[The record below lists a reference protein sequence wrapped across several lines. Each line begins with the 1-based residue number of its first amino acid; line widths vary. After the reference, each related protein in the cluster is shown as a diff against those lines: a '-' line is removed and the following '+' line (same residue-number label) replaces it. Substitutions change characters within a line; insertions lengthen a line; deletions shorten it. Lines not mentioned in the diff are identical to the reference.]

1 MKRTTRIPKV
11 TGGEDAAPDGLRLTF
26 DDGVVRDADLSSEPW
41 GPMFE
46 PLRDPECLAQVVVDH
61 CTVSRSD
68 GADLGLLVLHGDF
81 EAAAI
86 SKPRRFRSRG
96 DFEAAAA
103 PTRRH
108 SA

>member
-11 TGGEDAAPDGLRLTF
+11 TGVEGTAPDGLRLTF

-68 GADLGLLVLHGDF
+68 GADLGLLVLHG
-81 EAAAI
+81 
-86 SKPRRFRSRG
+86 G
-96 DFEAAAA
+96 FEAAAA